1 MVGCFVLSNLII
13 CKEETSRCVN
23 CNPKIWTQIYARSI
37 ADLSLDFLKTACKK
51 DSEGGGFERNIM
63 MPNRSVEFDEFSI
76 LDEYLSEP
84 EKTLDVSL
92 HEPEITIAQSTY
104 DEVEKYIEVVSE
116 RPEEPQKESKE
127 DQPLVLVKPPTLPSI
142 FVRPYKGVDVK
153 ERSRV
158 CNTVDTF
165 VLADHDLT
173 NSFVLEVPDELPNLK
188 EDAHAALPK
197 YVDASFVVDISKGEG
212 IM

>member
-1 MVGCFVLSNLII
+1 MEYTYALRKIEYSYVRDMFYIEKHEDMQHTIPNFQNSKTQVTAILEHLIDEEELSLHPIFDS
-13 CKEETSRCVN
+13 EETVN
-23 CNPKIWTQIYARSI
+23 AAT
-37 ADLSLDFLKTACKK
+37 
-51 DSEGGGFERNIM
+51 
-63 MPNRSVEFDEFSI
+63 VE
-76 LDEYLSEP
+76 
-84 EKTLDVSL
+84 
-92 HEPEITIAQSTY
+92 STY

-173 NSFVLEVPDELPNLK
+173 DSFVLEVSDELPNLK